1 MSLQNF
7 RISVRALLCFGLITL
22 ILLGLG
28 AFAYVQIDEMR
39 NTEQTLET
47 DVVPSIQVIDD
58 IQVALLH
65 TRLESVRLLAVS
77 GSEAQARVTEN
88 ISKEIKTLEDKTR
101 YYRDHLVSGED
112 DRKQFETANAIMDKY
127 ISGVKEIIALSASD
141 HDSAITYA
149 NTTQAQTATQY
160 QAELT
165 HLRDINTQNAVTAG
179 LRAAQVY
186 SHSIIVLIS
195 VVLIATGLTVAL
207 AFALTRSIVKPVETS
222 LAFAQRIATGDLSA
236 VLAVTGR
243 DEISSLM
250 VALNVMAASLRST
263 LMEISGAAEQLSTAS
278 VEMTSITES
287 ADRTLQKQNSEIE
300 QAATAVNEM
309 SAAVEEVARNANSTS
324 EAARSSSASAEDG
337 NRKVVNTVNAMTSLA
352 DLVDNS
358 ATQVKALA
366 SQADDITKVLAVIRA
381 IAEQTNLLALNAAIE
396 AARAGEQG
404 RGFAVV
410 ADEVRA
416 LAHRTQKSTQEIE
429 QMITKVQSGST
440 AAVDSMDRSRQEVYS
455 TLTSAKDAGHSL
467 VLITSAVLEI
477 NERNMQIATASEQ
490 QAHVA
495 RDVDRNLVSIRDLAM
510 QSTEG
515 ARQTLEAS
523 NELAKLAVRL
533 NDMVGK
539 FKV

>member
-7 RISVRALLCFGLITL
+7 RISVRALFCFGLITL

-88 ISKEIKTLEDKTR
+88 ISKEIKTLEDNTR

>member
-1 MSLQNF
+1 MQLQNLK
-7 RISVRALLCFGLITL
+7 ISARALLCFGLITI

-39 NTEQTLET
+39 ATEQTLET

-58 IQVALLH
+58 IQIALLH

-77 GSEAQARVTEN
+77 GSDAENRITDSIAR
-88 ISKEIKTLEDKTR
+88 EIKTLQDKTG
-101 YYRDHLVSGED
+101 YYRDHLVTDEND
-112 DRKQFETANAIMDKY
+112 KQQFATANAIMDKY
-127 ISGVKEIIALSASD
+127 ISGVRDIIALNKSD
-141 HDSAITYA
+141 HDAALTYA

-165 HLRDINTQNAVTAG
+165 KLRDINAQNAVSAG
-179 LRAAQVY
+179 VRADDVY
-186 SHSIIVLIS
+186 NHSIIVLIT
-195 VVLIATGLTVAL
+195 VVLIAAGLTVGL
-207 AFALTRSIVKPVETS
+207 AVALTRSIVKPVGTS

-236 VLAVTGR
+236 VLAVSGR

-250 VALNVMAASLRST
+250 TALNEMAGSLRST
-263 LMEISGAAEQLSTAS
+263 IMEISGAADQLSTAS
-278 VEMTSITES
+278 VEMTSITEN

-324 EAARSSSASAEDG
+324 EAAKSSSTSAEDG
-337 NRKVVNTVNAMTSLA
+337 NGKVMNTVKAMTNLA
-352 DLVDNS
+352 DLVDDS

-366 SQADDITKVLAVIRA
+366 SQAEDITKVLGVIRA

-416 LAHRTQKSTQEIE
+416 LAHRTQQSTQEIE

-440 AAVDSMDRSRQEVYS
+440 AAVGSMDRSRQEVHS
-455 TLTSAKDAGHSL
+455 TLTSAKEAGHSL
-467 VLITSAVLEI
+467 RLITDAVLQI

-495 RDVDRNLVSIRDLAM
+495 RDVDRNLISIRDLAM

-515 ARQTLEAS
+515 ARQTLIAS
-523 NELAKLAVRL
+523 NELSKLAVRL

-539 FKV
+539 FRI

>member
-7 RISVRALLCFGLITL
+7 RISVRALFCFGLITL

-165 HLRDINTQNAVTAG
+165 QLRDINTQNAVTAG

>member
-1 MSLQNF
+1 MQLQNF
-7 RISVRALLCFGLITL
+7 KIATRALLCFGLITL

-28 AFAYVQIDEMR
+28 VFAYVQIDEMR
-39 NTEQTLET
+39 ATEQKLET

-58 IQVALLH
+58 IQIALLH
-65 TRLESVRLLAVS
+65 TRLESIRSLAVS
-77 GSEAQARVTEN
+77 GSDAQRKVTDN
-88 ISKEIKTLEDKTR
+88 IFQDIATLEDKTG
-101 YYRDHLVSGED
+101 YYRAHLITDEED
-112 DRKQFETANAIMDKY
+112 NKQFQTANGLMEKY
-127 ISGVKEIIALSASD
+127 IAGVKNIISLNKTDHQSALD
-141 HDSAITYA
+141 YA
-149 NTTQAQTATQY
+149 NNEQAQTATRY

-165 HLRDINTQNAVTAG
+165 KLRDLNSQNAVNAG
-179 LRAAQVY
+179 HRAAEVY
-186 SHSIIVLIS
+186 NHSIMVLIS
-195 VVLIATGLTVAL
+195 VVLGASVLTIGLAY
-207 AFALTRSIVKPVETS
+207 ALTRSIVKPVGSS
-222 LAFAQRIATGDLSA
+222 LTFAEKIATGDLSG

-250 VALNVMAASLRST
+250 IALNLMAGNLKTT
-263 LMEISGAAEQLSTAS
+263 LTEISGAADQLSTAS
-278 VEMTSITES
+278 VEMTSITEN
-287 ADRTLQKQNSEIE
+287 ADRTLQRQNSEIE
-300 QAATAVNEM
+300 QAATAVTEM

-324 EAARSSSASAEDG
+324 EAAQSSSTSAEEG
-337 NRKVVNTVNAMTSLA
+337 NRRVVNTVTAMTNLA

-358 ATQVKALA
+358 VVQVKALA
-366 SQADDITKVLAVIRA
+366 SQADDITKVLSVIRA

-416 LAHRTQKSTQEIE
+416 LAHRTQLSTQEIE
-429 QMITKVQSGST
+429 QMITKVQSGSA
-440 AAVDSMDRSRQEVYS
+440 AAVESMDKSRQEVHS
-455 TLTSAKDAGHSL
+455 TLTSAKDAGSSL
-467 VLITSAVLEI
+467 RLITDAVLEI

-523 NELAKLAVRL
+523 SELSTLAVRL

-539 FKV
+539 FRL

>member
-7 RISVRALLCFGLITL
+7 RISVRALFCFGLITL

-77 GSEAQARVTEN
+77 GSEAQARVTES
-88 ISKEIKTLEDKTR
+88 ISREIKTLEDKTR

>member
-7 RISVRALLCFGLITL
+7 RISVRALLCFGLITV
-22 ILLGLG
+22 ILLGVG

>member
-1 MSLQNF
+1 
-7 RISVRALLCFGLITL
+7 
-22 ILLGLG
+22 
-28 AFAYVQIDEMR
+28 
-39 NTEQTLET
+39 
-47 DVVPSIQVIDD
+47 VVPSIQVIDD

-77 GSEAQARVTEN
+77 GSEAQARVTES
-88 ISKEIKTLEDKTR
+88 ISREIKTLEDKTR

>member
-1 MSLQNF
+1 MQLQNLK
-7 RISVRALLCFGLITL
+7 ISTRALLCFGLITL

-28 AFAYVQIDEMR
+28 VFAYVQIDEMR
-39 NTEQTLET
+39 ATEQSLET

-58 IQVALLH
+58 IQIALLH
-65 TRLESVRLLAVS
+65 TRLESIRLLAVT
-77 GSEAQARVTEN
+77 GSDAERKVTDN
-88 ISKEIKTLEDKTR
+88 IFQYIATLEDKTS
-101 YYRDHLVSGED
+101 YYRAHLVTGEED
-112 DRKQFETANAIMDKY
+112 TRQFQIANGLMEKY
-127 ISGVKEIIALSASD
+127 ISGVKNIIALSKSD
-141 HDSAITYA
+141 HQAALDFA
-149 NTTQAQTATQY
+149 NTEQAQTATQY

-165 HLRDINTQNAVTAG
+165 TLRDINSQSAVSAG
-179 LRAAQVY
+179 HRAAEVY
-186 SHSIIVLIS
+186 SHSIMILVS
-195 VVLIATGLTVAL
+195 VVLGASVLTIGLAY
-207 AFALTRSIVKPVETS
+207 ALTRSIVKPVYSS
-222 LAFAQRIATGDLSA
+222 LTFAERIATGDLSG
-236 VLAVTGR
+236 VLAVAGR

-250 VALNVMAASLRST
+250 IALNLMAGNLRT
-263 LMEISGAAEQLSTAS
+263 TITEISGAADQLSTAS

-300 QAATAVNEM
+300 QAATAVTEM

-324 EAARSSSASAEDG
+324 EAAQSSSTSAEEG
-337 NRKVVNTVNAMTSLA
+337 NRRVVHTVTAMTNLA

-358 ATQVKALA
+358 VVQVKALA
-366 SQADDITKVLAVIRA
+366 SQADDITKVLSVIRA

-416 LAHRTQKSTQEIE
+416 LAHRTQLSTQEIE
-429 QMITKVQSGST
+429 QMITKVQSGSA
-440 AAVDSMDRSRQEVYS
+440 AAVASMDKSRQEVYS
-455 TLTSAKDAGHSL
+455 TLTSAKDAGTSL
-467 VLITSAVLEI
+467 RLITDAVLEI
-477 NERNMQIATASEQ
+477 NERNMQIATASEE

-523 NELAKLAVRL
+523 NELSKLAVRL

-539 FKV
+539 FRL

>member
-7 RISVRALLCFGLITL
+7 RISVRALFCFGLITL

-88 ISKEIKTLEDKTR
+88 ISEEIKTLEDKTR

>member
-1 MSLQNF
+1 MQLQNLK
-7 RISVRALLCFGLITL
+7 ISTRALLCFGLITL

-28 AFAYVQIDEMR
+28 VFAYLQIDEMR
-39 NTEQTLET
+39 ATEQSLET

-58 IQVALLH
+58 IQIALLH
-65 TRLESVRLLAVS
+65 TRLESIRLLAVS
-77 GSEAQARVTEN
+77 GSDAERKVTDNIAQDIA
-88 ISKEIKTLEDKTR
+88 TLEDKTT
-101 YYRDHLVSGED
+101 YYRAHLVTNDED
-112 DRKQFETANAIMDKY
+112 KRQFQIANGLMEKY
-127 ISGVKEIIALSASD
+127 ISGVKNIIALNKSD
-141 HDSAITYA
+141 HQAALDYA
-149 NTTQAQTATQY
+149 NTEQPQTATQY

-165 HLRDINTQNAVTAG
+165 KLRDINSQNAVSAG
-179 LRAAQVY
+179 HRAAEVY
-186 SHSIIVLIS
+186 SHSIMVLVS
-195 VVLIATGLTVAL
+195 VVLGASVLTICL
-207 AFALTRSIVKPVETS
+207 AYALTRSIVKPVDSS
-222 LAFAQRIATGDLSA
+222 LTFAQRIATGDLSG
-236 VLAVTGR
+236 VLTVTGR

-250 VALNVMAASLRST
+250 VALNLMAGNLKT
-263 LMEISGAAEQLSTAS
+263 TITEISGAADQLSTAS

-300 QAATAVNEM
+300 QAATAVTEM

-324 EAARSSSASAEDG
+324 EAAKSSSTSAEEG
-337 NRKVVNTVNAMTSLA
+337 NRRVVNTVTAMTSLA

-358 ATQVKALA
+358 VVQVKALA
-366 SQADDITKVLAVIRA
+366 SQADDITKVLSVIRA

-416 LAHRTQKSTQEIE
+416 LAHRTQLSTQEIE
-429 QMITKVQSGST
+429 QMITKVQSGSA
-440 AAVDSMDRSRQEVYS
+440 AAVESMDKSRQEVYS
-455 TLTSAKDAGHSL
+455 TLTSAKDAGSSL
-467 VLITSAVLEI
+467 RLITDAVLEI

-523 NELAKLAVRL
+523 NELSKLAVRL

-539 FKV
+539 FRV

>member
-1 MSLQNF
+1 
-7 RISVRALLCFGLITL
+7 
-22 ILLGLG
+22 
-28 AFAYVQIDEMR
+28 
-39 NTEQTLET
+39 
-47 DVVPSIQVIDD
+47 
-58 IQVALLH
+58 
-65 TRLESVRLLAVS
+65 
-77 GSEAQARVTEN
+77 
-88 ISKEIKTLEDKTR
+88 
-101 YYRDHLVSGED
+101 
-112 DRKQFETANAIMDKY
+112 
-127 ISGVKEIIALSASD
+127 
-141 HDSAITYA
+141 
-149 NTTQAQTATQY
+149 
-160 QAELT
+160 
-165 HLRDINTQNAVTAG
+165 
-179 LRAAQVY
+179 
-186 SHSIIVLIS
+186 
-195 VVLIATGLTVAL
+195 
-207 AFALTRSIVKPVETS
+207 
-222 LAFAQRIATGDLSA
+222 
-236 VLAVTGR
+236 
-243 DEISSLM
+243 
-250 VALNVMAASLRST
+250 MAASLRST

>member
-1 MSLQNF
+1 MQLQNF
-7 RISVRALLCFGLITL
+7 KISTRALLCFGLITL

-28 AFAYVQIDEMR
+28 LFAYVQIDEMR
-39 NTEQTLET
+39 ATEQSLET

-58 IQVALLH
+58 IQIALLH
-65 TRLESVRLLAVS
+65 TRLESIRLLAVS
-77 GSEAQARVTEN
+77 GPDAERKVTDN
-88 ISKEIKTLEDKTR
+88 IFQYIATLDDKTG
-101 YYRDHLVSGED
+101 YYRAHLVTND
-112 DRKQFETANAIMDKY
+112 DDKKQFEIANGLMEKY
-127 ISGVKEIIALSASD
+127 ISGVKNIIALNTAD
-141 HDSAITYA
+141 HQRALDFA
-149 NTTQAQTATQY
+149 NTEQAQTATQY

-165 HLRDINTQNAVTAG
+165 KLRDINSQNAVSAG
-179 LRAAQVY
+179 HRAAEVY
-186 SHSIIVLIS
+186 SHSIMVLVA
-195 VVLIATGLTVAL
+195 VVLAASVLTIGLAY
-207 AFALTRSIVKPVETS
+207 ALTRSIVKPVASS
-222 LAFAQRIATGDLSA
+222 LTFAEKIATGDLSG

-243 DEISSLM
+243 DEVSSLM
-250 VALNVMAASLRST
+250 IALNVMAGNLKTTIA
-263 LMEISGAAEQLSTAS
+263 EISGAADQLSTAS

-300 QAATAVNEM
+300 QAATAVTEM

-324 EAARSSSASAEDG
+324 EAAQSSSTSAEEG
-337 NRKVVNTVNAMTSLA
+337 NRRVVNTVTAMTNLA

-358 ATQVKALA
+358 VVQVKALA
-366 SQADDITKVLAVIRA
+366 SQADDITKVLSVIRA

-416 LAHRTQKSTQEIE
+416 LAHRTQLSTQEIE
-429 QMITKVQSGST
+429 QMITKVQSGSA
-440 AAVDSMDRSRQEVYS
+440 AAVESMDKSRQEVYS
-455 TLTSAKDAGHSL
+455 TLTSAKDAGSSL
-467 VLITSAVLEI
+467 RLITDAVLEI
-477 NERNMQIATASEQ
+477 NERNMQIATASEE

-523 NELAKLAVRL
+523 NELSKLAVRL

-539 FKV
+539 FRL